1 MATKIN
7 VRSPFYV
14 KASPTVGTLV
24 SVQMELY
31 IYTGVSTATP
41 SSSDLRYTITKTP
54 LDSNNYVV
62 FEISELVRDYID
74 IEFNGTYTSYS
85 IWVHP
90 KFTITYNYISGQAT
104 ETPTPINYIALD
116 GYGYFTDSINPELQR
131 DALQSNLIIYKDE
144 NEDVILPIFAED
156 TNTVKYYQDATLRHT
171 VTITDNGNTNQ
182 KIQYISSSVVTGTF
196 NKIVVNYGS
205 GAGTDRTINIE
216 ELQCSKYTPVKAT
229 FVNKFGALQDIY
241 LDRKS
246 AESISTKSETYKSSS
261 LDLSTLT
268 YDVNKHQK
276 QTFDKLGNETI
287 IANTGYI
294 DESFNEVIKQLMLS
308 EQVWLEKLDGTG
320 DAFPVNVT
328 TQSLQYKTSVND
340 KLVQYT
346 LNFEYAFDK
355 INNVR

>member
-1 MATKIN
+1 MGTKIN
-7 VRSPFYV
+7 VRSPYYI
-14 KASPTVGTLV
+14 KASNSSLASATM
-24 SVQMELY
+24 QLY
-31 IYTGVSTATP
+31 VYTGQAQSGKPASP
-41 SSSDLRYTITKTP
+41 QYTITKNE

-62 FEISELVRDYID
+62 FEISELVRDYLE
-74 IEFNGTYTSYS
+74 IEYSGTYSFSTQGVWVESDITMYDGADGTGSSVDTSN
-85 IWVHP
+85 
-90 KFTITYNYISGQAT
+90 TDL
-104 ETPTPINYIALD
+104 IALD
-116 GYGYFTDSINPELQR
+116 GYGYFTDGINAELKL
-131 DALQSNLIIYKDE
+131 DALISNNIIYRE
-144 NEDVILPIFAED
+144 STEDVILPVFGQD
-156 TNTVKYYQDATLRHT
+156 TNTVKYYQNTTLVHT
-171 VTITDNGNTNQ
+171 VTVTYNGHSNQ
-182 KIQYISSSVVTGTF
+182 FIQFIDSSVVTGDF

-229 FVNKFGALQDIY
+229 FVNKFGALQDLY
-241 LDRKS
+241 LELKS
-246 AESISTKSETYKSSS
+246 TESLSTQSETYKSSS
-261 LDLSTLT
+261 LNLSTLT

-287 IANTGYI
+287 VANTGYI